1 MGNAVHEPG
10 RCSFLLRKLHGTLEM
25 GWKLFL
31 EILGIFPLLR
41 TSVIANSCLYYV
53 LLDSMAVGELVVLIG
68 NSFDKRSTDE
78 L

>member
-10 RCSFLLRKLHGTLEM
+10 QCSFLLRKLHGTLEM

-41 TSVIANSCLYYV
+41 MSVIANSCLYV
-53 LLDSMAVGELVVLIG
+53 LLDSMVVGELVVLIG
-68 NSFDKRSTDE
+68 DSFDKRSTDE